1 MGWSLNTMEQKD
13 KIEIPEIK
21 VETEDKT
28 IEVNPLE
35 DAFKAIAQVMVPEG
49 AD

>member
-1 MGWSLNTMEQKD
+1 MEQKNNLT
-13 KIEIPEIK
+13 EEIK
-21 VETEDKT
+21 EKVENET

-35 DAFKAIAQVMVPEG
+35 DAFKAIAQVMVPDG